1 MKKVL
6 ALVLVLCLCLGICL
20 EAFAATSQSYTF
32 KTEEGS
38 SNYVRIVTSK
48 NNATFT
54 ISIPK
59 RTLQYA
65 NKNTNWLTSSSCY
78 PPFEVK
84 IWNSAGTMILDQD
97 IWKSSSKTFTLPTK
111 GTYKVQ
117 IYSWRPMTTAKSY
130 FNNGSAVIGLGDVKT
145 DLWLS
150 APKVTVSNKSG
161 CSSIATW

>member
-1 MKKVL
+1 MKKLL
-6 ALVLVLCLCLGICL
+6 ALVLVLCLCFGICL

-38 SNYVRIVTSK
+38 SNYVRIVTAK

-54 ISIPK
+54 ISIPE

-65 NKNTNWLTSSSCY
+65 NKNTGWLTSSSCY

-84 IWNSAGTMILDQD
+84 IWSSAGTMILDQD

>member
-145 DLWLS
+145 DHWLS

-161 CSSIATW
+161 CSSVATW

>member
-1 MKKVL
+1 MKKLL
-6 ALVLVLCLCLGICL
+6 ALALVLCLCFGICL

-38 SNYVRIVTSK
+38 SNYVRIVTAK

-65 NKNTNWLTSSSCY
+65 NKNTGWLTSSSCY